1 LTRDALRYCTDEP
14 QKCEVAFPLTHLDV
28 RRFNNLTPLPPQWYE
43 AAPDEVARRLLG
55 KVLIRETKGKVLAG
69 RIVET
74 EAYFGVDDPAAH
86 SAAGRTARNSVLFG
100 PPGHAYVYFIYGVH
114 YCLNVS
120 CEPAGQA
127 GCVLIRALEPLAGQ
141 EMMSRNRG
149 LKSGAN
155 ARSLTG
161 GPGKLCSA
169 LSITRAENGCDM
181 TARRAALRIA
191 DDGCEAGEI
200 VVTPRIGIS
209 KAADRPLRFLL
220 HGSACVSR

>member
-1 LTRDALRYCTDEP
+1 
-14 QKCEVAFPLTHLDV
+14 LDV
-28 RRFNNLTPLPPQWYE
+28 RRFNNLTPLPRRWYD
-43 AAPDEVARRLLG
+43 APPDEVARRLLG
-55 KVLIRETKGKVLAG
+55 KVLIREVEGEILAG

-120 CEPAGQA
+120 CEPAGRA

-141 EMMSRNRG
+141 EMMLRNRG
-149 LKSGAN
+149 LKAGAS

-191 DDGCEAGEI
+191 DDGCEAGET
-200 VVTPRIGIS
+200 VVTPRIGIT

>member
-1 LTRDALRYCTDEP
+1 
-14 QKCEVAFPLTHLDV
+14 VDV
-28 RRFNNLTPLPPQWYE
+28 RRFNNLTPLPRKWYD

-55 KVLIRETKGKVLAG
+55 KVLIREIEGKILAG

-120 CEPAGQA
+120 CEPAGRA
-127 GCVLIRALEPLAGQ
+127 GCALIRALEPLAGQ
-141 EMMSRNRG
+141 ETMLRSRG
-149 LKSGAN
+149 LKSGASDR
-155 ARSLTG
+155 ALTG

-181 TARRAALRIA
+181 TARRAPLRIV
-191 DDGCEAGEI
+191 DDGCEAREI

-220 HGSACVSR
+220 YGSACV